1 MISKNM
7 ALLDNYGGLIK
18 FVAYTLGEPITKQ
31 YSKTCPKNATYIT
44 ANIYLFKVN
53 NRNNRRRCEICTE
66 LTIKTLERCQ

>member
-44 ANIYLFKVN
+44 ANIYLFKLT
-53 NRNNRRRCEICTE
+53 TE
-66 LTIKTLERCQ
+66 TIEEGVKYVQS